1 MKEKKFGTS
10 ENTKQQPTQT
20 HGKLRALHPT
30 GSRLNGSLSTIIWWV
45 GVRAWVT
52 LVVHFA
58 THRIDGDVDGSR
70 YDA

>member
-1 MKEKKFGTS
+1 VKEGEKIGM
-10 ENTKQQPTQT
+10 
-20 HGKLRALHPT
+20 
-30 GSRLNGSLSTIIWWV
+30 WV